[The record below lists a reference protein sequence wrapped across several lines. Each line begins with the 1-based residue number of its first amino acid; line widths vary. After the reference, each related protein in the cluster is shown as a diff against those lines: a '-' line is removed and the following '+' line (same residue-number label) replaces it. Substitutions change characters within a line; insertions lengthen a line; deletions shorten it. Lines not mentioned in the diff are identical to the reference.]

1 MVEYKL
7 QSGYIKD
14 MDKPYIFTYD
24 GELLQLVPKN
34 EDDIKRYDCFNNRN
48 INYEMLEGN
57 TIGFEKIFFLNCH
70 LKRHLSGY
78 VAKPSGYACFGNNER
93 KFDTI
98 IFKGGILDYFY
109 RSNHIIDEKNTQYD
123 YDTGEA
129 VLKIKTFNETSKQT
143 EVEIDGKKAMLTLS
157 VMLPEE
163 PIYMQIDYNL
173 GKPQT
178 IVYLTFYEPVDIEKF
193 RTVYMWIYNLM
204 TFCNF
209 RKDISLG
216 KIELGKINEEK
227 RIEQIGYIYLNEK
240 GKKDI
245 TNVDKI
251 IGYSFIFDHLNELL
265 QILNKKELNL
275 LFVPQCE
282 KEDKYI
288 TDEKYMIC
296 CTSFESVFNFVF
308 PNAKMEYSEK
318 ANEVKNEFLQYIAMK
333 EKEYKGEDGKK
344 RKEFHKYADIIKLLD
359 FSLAE
364 KFEYC
369 DLKYNKII
377 DEYKKK
383 VLRRF
388 DLTQEQL
395 NELSVEFARKRNLLI
410 HSGVGEFE
418 DIHILAYVLARAFI
432 YVMLLDKANV
442 APAMII
448 QAIDKIL

>member
-1 MVEYKL
+1 M
-7 QSGYIKD
+7 
-14 MDKPYIFTYD
+14 
-24 GELLQLVPKN
+24 LVN
-34 EDDIKRYDCFNNRN
+34 
-48 INYEMLEGN
+48 
-57 TIGFEKIFFLNCH
+57 
-70 LKRHLSGY
+70 
-78 VAKPSGYACFGNNER
+78 AKP
-93 KFDTI
+93 
-98 IFKGGILDYFY
+98 
-109 RSNHIIDEKNTQYD
+109 
-123 YDTGEA
+123 
-129 VLKIKTFNETSKQT
+129 
-143 EVEIDGKKAMLTLS
+143 
-157 VMLPEE
+157 
-163 PIYMQIDYNL
+163 
-173 GKPQT
+173 
-178 IVYLTFYEPVDIEKF
+178 
-193 RTVYMWIYNLM
+193 
-204 TFCNF
+204 
-209 RKDISLG
+209 
-216 KIELGKINEEK
+216 
-227 RIEQIGYIYLNEK
+227 
-240 GKKDI
+240 
-245 TNVDKI
+245 
-251 IGYSFIFDHLNELL
+251 LL
-265 QILNKKELNL
+265 WN
-275 LFVPQCE
+275 
-282 KEDKYI
+282 
-288 TDEKYMIC
+288 EKYMIC

-318 ANEVKNEFLQYIAMK
+318 ANEMKNEFLKYIAIK